1 MENKMSILEKISK
14 FDSLEQIV
22 LLLSRAEF
30 NEWMSKY
37 INELIMKE
45 NVDWDRFLGLVI
57 NHRVNGVICKR
68 CKDIRGVPYVLRRA
82 LDYMLLSQRVRNHYH
97 KNEIH
102 KLFLVMEEKE
112 INYAFLKGAVLNAI
126 YYEDGERISNDT
138 DILVDVKDLDK
149 IIRLC
154 TSIGYVQGHIENDR
168 LIKATK
174 KDILFSRLNTYETVP
189 FIKKIDNDY
198 VNFHIFDINFRLGND
213 DMEKMSPFMLQGTK
227 IVSKENIVL
236 RTMPVEKFLI
246 YLCIHLFREAVMV
259 YKIVQGTDLV
269 LYKFMDIHHY
279 ILLNK
284 NNISWNKMQEET
296 ITLDR
301 IRDVYYTLFFT
312 EKLYPGT
319 VDDKILDMFEPEDVH
334 YLDQYR
340 GRDNSDEVYDWK
352 MDFYERMFH
361 PRARIAEAE
370 KNIGRESERYNNI
383 REELQRVED

>member
-154 TSIGYVQGHIENDR
+154 T
-168 LIKATK
+168 
-174 KDILFSRLNTYETVP
+174 
-189 FIKKIDNDY
+189 
-198 VNFHIFDINFRLGND
+198 
-213 DMEKMSPFMLQGTK
+213 
-227 IVSKENIVL
+227 
-236 RTMPVEKFLI
+236 
-246 YLCIHLFREAVMV
+246 
-259 YKIVQGTDLV
+259 
-269 LYKFMDIHHY
+269 
-279 ILLNK
+279 
-284 NNISWNKMQEET
+284 
-296 ITLDR
+296 
-301 IRDVYYTLFFT
+301 
-312 EKLYPGT
+312 
-319 VDDKILDMFEPEDVH
+319 
-334 YLDQYR
+334 
-340 GRDNSDEVYDWK
+340 
-352 MDFYERMFH
+352 
-361 PRARIAEAE
+361 
-370 KNIGRESERYNNI
+370 
-383 REELQRVED
+383 